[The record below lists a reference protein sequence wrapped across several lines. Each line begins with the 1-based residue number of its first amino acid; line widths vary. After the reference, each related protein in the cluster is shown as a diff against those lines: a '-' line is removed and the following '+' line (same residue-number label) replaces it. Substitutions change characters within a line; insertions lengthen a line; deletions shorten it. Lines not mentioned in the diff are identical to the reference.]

1 MNNSQEKTAQLQNII
16 NAIPGGVAIYKVSDI
31 FETVYYSDGVPALS
45 GYTPAE
51 YAELVKQDAVN
62 MTYPE
67 DTAMVVSKI
76 RTALADDTAVSF
88 EFRKQHRDG
97 HIVWVNVYAKKSAK
111 LTAALC
117 CSVFFT
123 ISPLLKKPSCSWTT

>member
-97 HIVWVNVYAKKSAK
+97 HIVWVTVNAKKIGETDGSR
-111 LTAALC
+111 L
-117 CSVFFT
+117 VQ
-123 ISPLLKKPSCSWTT
+123 